1 MVAGTFGRPFVVV
14 VLVFI
19 RSGLVR
25 GITRGSPLPCPTKRP
40 PSAPQR
46 PPASTPQTRLRNL
59 ARTRVLRRVY
69 VDLPLRPGDYPYDP
83 ETTLALSPVPR
94 APSPEP

>member
-1 MVAGTFGRPFVVV
+1 MVL
-14 VLVFI
+14 LV
-19 RSGLVR
+19 GLLCR
-25 GITRGSPLPCPTKRP
+25 APLSTPPAP
-40 PSAPQR
+40 PSDPQR

-69 VDLPLRPGDYPYDP
+69 VDLPLRPGDCPYDP
-83 ETTLALSPVPR
+83 ETTLALSPEPQ